1 MPTTDQRGLF
11 RSATAGTIGAVDPD
25 AAATVVGISVQSQPT
40 KLTYTYGDTLDLT
53 GLVAHLIYNDGTYKD
68 VAFANF
74 GTYGITVSPIDG
86 TAVTMAMNGTTV
98 TVSYGDL
105 TADTDA
111 LTVNKAIPAII
122 TPPVASNIYAG
133 QSLSASALTGGA
145 ASVPGAFAWTDGTQ
159 IVTVSGSYSVTFTP
173 ADTVNYAAVTLQ
185 VTVTVT
191 SGGGGGGGGTYP
203 SDAVVNPTTA
213 SFDKNPSGADNKD
226 ITVTLQNG
234 SYYLIAVKNGSYTL
248 VTGTDYTVSGNQ
260 ITIKASYLDT
270 LPVGSQIITFKMS
283 GGTDPQLTVTVTDTT
298 PAVIPPPTPWVNPF
312 ADVKS
317 SDWFYGDVEYV
328 YTHGLMTGTST
339 NPMLFSPQ
347 MSVTRG
353 MIVTILYRAAG
364 SPDVSGLS
372 NPFSDVAGGQYY
384 RDAVIWAAANG
395 IVAGIGNGKYDP
407 DANITRQD
415 LAVILY
421 RYAQWAGIE
430 LPVTQDYTGFTDDAH
445 VANYAKDAIEAFFK
459 AGIIN
464 GYPDGSFQPN
474 GTATRAEVAAMIHR
488 FFEITND

>member
-1 MPTTDQRGLF
+1 
-11 RSATAGTIGAVDPD
+11 
-25 AAATVVGISVQSQPT
+25 
-40 KLTYTYGDTLDLT
+40 
-53 GLVAHLIYNDGTYKD
+53 
-68 VAFANF
+68 
-74 GTYGITVSPIDG
+74 
-86 TAVTMAMNGTTV
+86 MNGT
-98 TVSYGDL
+98 G
-105 TADTDA
+105 
-111 LTVNKAIPAII
+111 
-122 TPPVASNIYAG
+122 
-133 QSLSASALTGGA
+133 
-145 ASVPGAFAWTDGTQ
+145 
-159 IVTVSGSYSVTFTP
+159 
-173 ADTVNYAAVTLQ
+173 AVTL
-185 VTVTVT
+185 
-191 SGGGGGGGGTYP
+191 GP
-203 SDAVVNPTTA
+203 D
-213 SFDKNPSGADNKD
+213 
-226 ITVTLQNG
+226 
-234 SYYLIAVKNGSYTL
+234 
-248 VTGTDYTVSGNQ
+248 
-260 ITIKASYLDT
+260 
-270 LPVGSQIITFKMS
+270 MS
-283 GGTDPQLTVTVTDTT
+283 T
-298 PAVIPPPTPWVNPF
+298 
-312 ADVKS
+312 
-317 SDWFYGDVEYV
+317 
-328 YTHGLMTGTST
+328 
-339 NPMLFSPQ
+339 
-347 MSVTRG
+347 TRG